1 MTILR
6 SVHSAGARLHS
17 LIIWNDGPG
26 ATLLMM
32 LQEQH
37 QHSRIRSRMWRQHN
51 AGGVP
56 CRMQIFA
63 ASVLWPVHGIIQT
76 WWSMT
81 GNYVEDDQWEGK
93 GFVLTAAPCSCL
105 QTAWR
110 RAGQRG
116 KSNPNLII
124 TWRWCP
130 SWVINRLTMCY
141 SVPELQGQ
149 VSKVSHLCCLLN
161 MAFTYSLC
169 LL

>member
-1 MTILR
+1 MVPERHYSWCCR
-6 SVHSAGARLHS
+6 SNTNTAVLDHAC
-17 LIIWNDGPG
+17 
-26 ATLLMM
+26 
-32 LQEQH
+32 
-37 QHSRIRSRMWRQHN
+37 
-51 AGGVP
+51 GGSIMRAASP

-169 LL
+169 LF